1 MNNNH
6 KEIKYIIYVG
16 IICLVS
22 LSLFFLQKTFQSAK
36 ETNSTE
42 HTIEV
47 SGFGEFVAVP
57 DVATFSFAFEETAEK
72 GEDAQQ
78 ALSLRVKTFLEK
90 SKELGIDE
98 KNIKTES
105 YTISPK
111 YEWLTRPQTPIIA
124 IDGTPHLPDPTE
136 RKQVQVGFIVRQGI
150 KIKLYDFEKIPS
162 LLTLLTSE
170 KVNNLYGPSFEVDD
184 METVQAEARK
194 EAIINAKKKA
204 QVLARM
210 LGVKLDTIV
219 SFYENNNNYPVYREA
234 MLQSKA
240 LDMDGGMVEPSLPTG
255 ENTISSQ
262 VTIGYSIR

>member
-1 MNNNH
+1 MNQYQ
-6 KEIKYIIYVG
+6 KEIKYIIYIG

-22 LSLFFLQKTFQSAK
+22 LSLFFLQKTFQSLKK
-36 ETNSTE
+36 ENNQE

-47 SGFGEFVAVP
+47 TGSGEFVAVP
-57 DVATFSFAFEETAEK
+57 DVATFSFAFEETAK
-72 GEDAQQ
+72 SGEEAQL
-78 ALSLRVKTFLEK
+78 ALSKRTQSFLT
-90 SKELGIDE
+90 ELEGLGVE
-98 KNIKTES
+98 ENNIKTES
-105 YTISPK
+105 YTITPK
-111 YEWLTRPQTPIIA
+111 YEWITRPQTPVVA
-124 IDGTPHLPDPTE
+124 VDGE
-136 RKQVQVGFIVRQGI
+136 MYVSESSQRQQIQVGFVVRQGI